1 MTVGTVAETAI
12 RMNNGTLP
20 TPQGILELLR
30 ERGPEFVAAARSQVQ
45 RQLER
50 QFDQGAL
57 AAARG
62 EAPRA
67 NADRAFSRGYAA
79 GIEYRRQHGCEFDE
93 HARALRAVNIATR
106 GTSRD
111 ASQGARPL
119 STERERPAGVVT
131 DAQLR
136 AMIE

>member
-67 NADRAFSRGYAA
+67 NADRAFS
-79 GIEYRRQHGCEFDE
+79 
-93 HARALRAVNIATR
+93 
-106 GTSRD
+106 
-111 ASQGARPL
+111 
-119 STERERPAGVVT
+119 
-131 DAQLR
+131 
-136 AMIE
+136 